1 MMMNAKKLLILGGLA
16 LAIVGMCYGLYFA
29 VFVEHQ
35 TLDTI
40 GGSLATSF
48 VRAAERKMPE
58 SQAALDAYAEAKYV
72 YTRQVDVHSHW
83 IGLGMLLIVLGAA
96 FERVGF
102 SERIRSLLALA
113 LLVGAAIFPLG
124 VILQTFNHGPVPRAI
139 AIVGSGLVI
148 VALAAV
154 ALGFARQSEPIL

>member
-1 MMMNAKKLLILGGLA
+1 MISPARLLILGGLA
-16 LAIVGMCYGLYFA
+16 LAIVGMSYGLYFA

-48 VRAAERKMPE
+48 VRAAERKLPE
-58 SQAALDAYAEAKYV
+58 SQAALDAYAETKYV

-96 FERVGF
+96 FERVSFGDRVRF
-102 SERIRSLLALA
+102 LLALA
-113 LLVGAAIFPLG
+113 LLGGSSIFPLG
-124 VILQTFNHGPVPRAI
+124 VILQTFDHGPAPRAI
-139 AIVGSGLVI
+139 AIVGSGLI
-148 VALAAV
+148 IAALSAV
-154 ALGFARQSEPIL
+154 ALGFARQRNA